1 MMTHQQLHTSNAKR
15 EKEKNSQAVKTFPT
29 SIEDEEM
36 DHTID
41 VPGAKLPVL
50 APCGVSKA
58 LYCLAPCASPFPAML
73 SLTTFHHLLS
83 HWSAAAPPM
92 SEA

>member
-36 DHTID
+36 DR
-41 VPGAKLPVL
+41 L
-50 APCGVSKA
+50 AE
-58 LYCLAPCASPFPAML
+58 L
-73 SLTTFHHLLS
+73 
-83 HWSAAAPPM
+83 
-92 SEA
+92 